1 MIPDNELVQ
10 PESLLCYFLV
20 PLSKQIMMSSNE
32 ILDSIEIEPAAKATT
47 SVIWLHGLG
56 ADGSDFAS
64 IVPELKLPPSLNIRF
79 IFPHAPV
86 MPITINNGY
95 EMRAWFDIHG
105 LTVGSKVDTAGIAAS
120 ITAIHALIEREI
132 SHGIATNEIILA
144 GFSQGAAMALITGL
158 TYPKPLAGI
167 IALSGFL
174 PLAGEVLQKASTANQ
189 HIPIFMAHGTEDAI
203 VSYAFGNAS
212 HTVLQQANYPVTWH
226 DYRMAHT
233 VCRQE
238 IDDISL
244 WLQTLIHDK

>member
-1 MIPDNELVQ
+1 MT
-10 PESLLCYFLV
+10 
-20 PLSKQIMMSSNE
+20 SKE
-32 ILDSIEIEPAAKATT
+32 ILASIEIEPAATATA

-64 IVPELKLPPSLNIRF
+64 IAPELKLPSSLNMRF

-105 LTVGSKVDTAGIAAS
+105 LTVGSKVDTSGIAAS
-120 ITAIHALIEREI
+120 TIAIHALIEREI
-132 SHGIATNEIILA
+132 KRGIATNQIILA
-144 GFSQGAAMALITGL
+144 GFSQGAVMALITGL

-174 PLAGEVLQKASTANQ
+174 PSAQEVLQKASTANQ
-189 HIPIFMAHGTEDAI
+189 RIPIFMAHGKEDNI
-203 VSYAFGNAS
+203 VPYAFGSES
-212 HTVLQQANYPVTWH
+212 HAVLQQANYSVSWH
-226 DYRMAHT
+226 EYTMSHT

-238 IDDISL
+238 VDDISH
-244 WLQTLIHDK
+244 WLQTLVHNK